1 MGGAFCRNART
12 DAVEGQQTAYVNLWD
27 PLAHGHWPG
36 ADGRFGGGEA
46 DAGDSRNG
54 GVDDLERLR
63 PPLAVRMRFQDNV
76 CRRRSRRR
84 AADRP
89 EARAV
94 ASALDGAACD
104 RTEPRSSRG
113 SWPASAAALG
123 GCAAPC
129 GRGARGSTGVSA
141 AMSPRDALKRASLGR
156 ALENEHGRLRG
167 ERARTSRG
175 CGGVSAGQGDIGAR
189 GGLDAGC

>member
-76 CRRRSRRR
+76 PSEKPSQGCRSAGGSCRCE
-84 AADRP
+84 RP
-89 EARAV
+89 GRGR
-94 ASALDGAACD
+94 LRPH
-104 RTEPRSSRG
+104 RTEVEPRHMARI
-113 SWPASAAALG
+113 G
-123 GCAAPC
+123 GCI
-129 GRGARGSTGVSA
+129 GRLCSAVWRGRKGIYRRVSCHESAGRPRMGVARPGTGECV
-141 AMSPRDALKRASLGR
+141 
-156 ALENEHGRLRG
+156 GRLRG

-175 CGGVSAGQGDIGAR
+175 CGGASAGQGDIGAR
-189 GGLDAGC
+189 GGLDVGC

>member
-27 PLAHGHWPG
+27 SLAHGHWPG

-76 CRRRSRRR
+76 PSEKPSQGCRSAGGSCLVPLR
-84 AADRP
+84 AP
-89 EARAV
+89 
-94 ASALDGAACD
+94 
-104 RTEPRSSRG
+104 
-113 SWPASAAALG
+113 W
-123 GCAAPC
+123 
-129 GRGARGSTGVSA
+129 TGPLA
-141 AMSPRDALKRASLGR
+141 TAQNRGR
-156 ALENEHGRLRG
+156 AEAHGPHRRLHWEAVQR
-167 ERARTSRG
+167 RVAWP
-175 CGGVSAGQGDIGAR
+175 QGDLQACQ
-189 GGLDAGC
+189 LP